1 MGCELHT
8 ARHIS
13 AASTPAAS
21 ASSTV
26 LLPNSE
32 IAISLQKEGAHS
44 GPKESS
50 MRLRK
55 SEILIRCNLFAGAWI
70 RKACSQLAT
79 LPVRETALG

>member
-1 MGCELHT
+1 VGCELQT

-26 LLPNSE
+26 LLPKSE
-32 IAISLQKEGAHS
+32 IAMSLQNEEAHS

-50 MRLRK
+50 IRLRR

-70 RKACSQLAT
+70 RRVCSQQAA